1 MEDPRA
7 QTLEA
12 LDEFIQTQRTLL
24 ARTQADIERLRVL
37 KHDLVADPQTFV
49 SHITEKLDDPAF
61 RLSEGDCDY
70 TLHIP
75 SSQKSRLNWDAFTG
89 HDPTP
94 LRTLPSPSQAP
105 PKKKPSPPSK
115 LQLLVQSHRAT
126 IIDPTFLL
134 YPPPAPAFPFPSPS
148 PSTDLDPEVLKRNRE
163 HAKLRELKQL
173 VQRGSAG
180 GLKLPRALEGKGV
193 FVRRGVEDESGEVD
207 ISLDIGMEVDD
218 PPPAIPRREIKRE
231 VEAEEE
237 RASRRGRNPTHAT
250 KSIPML
256 LSQSQ
261 SNMDTSLSIHP
272 DIHSDIHS
280 DFTLNLPPDP
290 PSPIQPKPPRSRRAS
305 RPKSP
310 KPAPKPIPKRGRR
323 ANKKVRDEDDAYTNP
338 TSDNDD
344 PEYTPLALAPSS
356 SSTPPP
362 GGGSHA
368 GKSVQA
374 IKASTGKSGKPKPET
389 YKQAWSVAEQH
400 LLEQLLEEVPEGEK
414 FRWQK
419 ISRAMGG
426 RRTPRQVAS
435 RVQKYFEKLK
445 RFGVG

>member
-49 SHITEKLDDPAF
+49 SHIAEKLDDPAF

-89 HDPTP
+89 H
-94 LRTLPSPSQAP
+94 
-105 PKKKPSPPSK
+105 
-115 LQLLVQSHRAT
+115 VQSHRAS
-126 IIDPTFLL
+126 IIDPAFLR
-134 YPPPAPAFPFPSPS
+134 YPPPPPPFPSPS
-148 PSTDLDPEVLKRNRE
+148 TSLNPEVLKRNRE
-163 HAKLRELKQL
+163 HDKIRELKQL

-193 FVRRGVEDESGEVD
+193 FVRWGEDETGEVD
-207 ISLDIGMEVDD
+207 ISLDMDMDMDD
-218 PPPAIPRREIKRE
+218 PPPPIPQRIKEE
-231 VEAEEE
+231 VVADE
-237 RASRRGRNPTHAT
+237 RSASASAGRRNPTHAT

-256 LSQSQ
+256 LSHSHPHQSHSHQSQ
-261 SNMDTSLSIHP
+261 NNMDLDLDLDIHP
-272 DIHSDIHS
+272 SIPSDTP
-280 DFTLNLPPDP
+280 FPLPPDP
-290 PSPIQPKPPRSRRAS
+290 PSPIQPNPPPRSRRAS
-305 RPKSP
+305 RPKPPQPP
-310 KPAPKPIPKRGRR
+310 KPKPKRGRR
-323 ANKKVRDEDDAYTNP
+323 ATKKSQDDDEDAYINP
-338 TSDNDD
+338 TSAYSNPEGDD
-344 PEYTPLALAPSS
+344 DAEYTPLALAQAPSS

-362 GGGSHA
+362 GSHA

-374 IKASTGKSGKPKPET
+374 VNASKGSGKPKPET